1 MQIFSAKSIGIYSL
15 AIGGSIVFFQLVTGY
30 GEAHSKAPIAITGTY
45 LITAPNLPGCLH
57 QKKLALNLLQSGI
70 YLNAS
75 LVNHQPKI
83 TTSSNSYPTLS
94 GKLKNR
100 QLNLSGRLPAAICPQ
115 SSILQI
121 TGSIQGDRDRRLQ
134 GQLWLAGKSGESQ
147 SADRQT
153 TTEFTATQ
161 QPIDR

>member
-1 MQIFSAKSIGIYSL
+1 MQIFTAKSIGIYSL

-30 GEAHSKAPIAITGTY
+30 GEANSKAPIAITGTY
-45 LITAPNLPGCLH
+45 LITAQNLPGCLY

-75 LVNHQPKI
+75 LVKNQPKT

-94 GKLKNR
+94 GKLKAR
-100 QLNLSGRLPAAICPQ
+100 QLNLSGLLPPEICPQ
-115 SSILQI
+115 PSRLQI

-134 GQLWLAGKSGESQ
+134 GQLWIAGKSS
-147 SADRQT
+147 
-153 TTEFTATQ
+153 EFTATL

>member
-1 MQIFSAKSIGIYSL
+1 MQIFTAKSIGIYSL

-45 LITAPNLPGCLH
+45 LITAQNLPSCLY
-57 QKKLALNLLQSGI
+57 QQNLALNLLQSGI

-75 LVNHQPKI
+75 LVKNQPKT

-94 GKLKNR
+94 GKLKDR
-100 QLNLSGRLPAAICPQ
+100 QLNLSGLLPPQICPQ
-115 SSILQI
+115 PSRLQI

-134 GQLWLAGKSGESQ
+134 GQLWIAGKSGKLSP
-147 SADRQT
+147 ADRSI
-153 TTEFTATQ
+153 EFTATL